1 MCPCRAAGGRPGM
14 SSSASWVEC
23 RIVPEGVCMETGAA
37 VGRLLH
43 TGVLVEKKCAVQPES
58 AMA

>member
-1 MCPCRAAGGRPGM
+1 M
-14 SSSASWVEC
+14 SNSASWVEC
-23 RIVPEGVCMETGAA
+23 RIVPDGVCMETGAA